1 MLRRTLDGFSK
12 CAMVAAHYAMSDVLD
27 NLVISL
33 TKVKVLSLSC
43 RRTEIRKKETTVNV
57 IIDLI
62 LYFFTFSLLLYSF
75 YM

>member
-33 TKVKVLSLSC
+33 TKVKDLVFLADARKS
-43 RRTEIRKKETTVNV
+43 ERKKPQ
-57 IIDLI
+57 
-62 LYFFTFSLLLYSF
+62 SKLLLT
-75 YM
+75 